1 MCGLGDDNA
10 SMACITEVCVSAVK
24 HVRDVAFIQPQ
35 AERIGMAVSKA
46 EIENGRRESI
56 VLNKTRRVF

>member
-1 MCGLGDDNA
+1 MGGFSDDDA
-10 SMACITEVCVSAVK
+10 AMACIAVVRVPAVQN
-24 HVRDVAFIQPQ
+24 VRDVAFIQPQ